1 MDSAFEVSDGM
12 WEPGVIDVSDFG
24 DDFQLLMDADTAS
37 CRSLDQPY
45 EGADQDT
52 FQYYIIDGYIVSN
65 NIEVSSVETQDLGF
79 EYSDH
84 NPVVLKA
91 TLLEE

>member
-1 MDSAFEVSDGM
+1 MINA
-12 WEPGVIDVSDFG
+12 SDFG
-24 DDFQLLMDADTAS
+24 DDFNLLMDSDVPS

-45 EGADQDT
+45 AGADQDT

-79 EYSDH
+79 VNSDH

-91 TLLEE
+91 RLK